1 MFFLMFFAAF
11 QLVLLYLYGR
21 SVIAVDMFLN
31 LVTTNPDE
39 VNELLGSMGI
49 IILVVCTMYLPPLV
63 TAIIGCFKHWT
74 LSNSSVLR
82 LRRIGLLL
90 TILGGIS
97 FILSFTGQR
106 PFNPFNDI
114 YPLNIADNIYRAV
127 TRSAR
132 TANYHKTSSDF
143 TFAAKSTRPADE
155 RELYVIVI
163 GETSR
168 APQWNLLGYKRNNNE
183 PLNGLSGLTAFRKV
197 ISESNTTH
205 KSVPMLLSDVDATT
219 FEDSI
224 YTHKSIITAFK
235 EAGFS
240 TAFFSN
246 QARNHSFIDFFGE
259 EADTCVFIGEVST
272 RPDNQHHYDEELL
285 SYLRNYL
292 DNSKAV
298 KQLIVLHTYGSHF
311 KYSDRYPHNDAHF
324 TPDSPLEVTAGTRSN
339 LINAYDNTI
348 AYTASVLRGVI
359 DIISEQN
366 SIGAM
371 LYTSDHGED
380 IFDDNRELF
389 LHASPKPSYYQIH
402 VPMLVWISDALQTYD
417 KSIGHALRQNSDR
430 FVSSSSALFHS
441 ALNIAGIVST
451 TYYDASRS
459 IASPQ
464 YKERPPIYLDD
475 HNEGIPLSESGLRKI
490 DFQKFDSL
498 GIRY

>member
-1 MFFLMFFAAF
+1 M
-11 QLVLLYLYGR
+11 
-21 SVIAVDMFLN
+21 
-31 LVTTNPDE
+31 
-39 VNELLGSMGI
+39 
-49 IILVVCTMYLPPLV
+49 
-63 TAIIGCFKHWT
+63 
-74 LSNSSVLR
+74 
-82 LRRIGLLL
+82 
-90 TILGGIS
+90 
-97 FILSFTGQR
+97 
-106 PFNPFNDI
+106 
-114 YPLNIADNIYRAV
+114 
-127 TRSAR
+127 
-132 TANYHKTSSDF
+132 
-143 TFAAKSTRPADE
+143 
-155 RELYVIVI
+155 
-163 GETSR
+163 
-168 APQWNLLGYKRNNNE
+168 
-183 PLNGLSGLTAFRKV
+183 
-197 ISESNTTH
+197 
-205 KSVPMLLSDVDATT
+205 
-219 FEDSI
+219 
-224 YTHKSIITAFK
+224 
-235 EAGFS
+235 
-240 TAFFSN
+240 
-246 QARNHSFIDFFGE
+246 
-259 EADTCVFIGEVST
+259 
-272 RPDNQHHYDEELL
+272 
-285 SYLRNYL
+285 
-292 DNSKAV
+292 
-298 KQLIVLHTYGSHF
+298 
-311 KYSDRYPHNDAHF
+311 
-324 TPDSPLEVTAGTRSN
+324 TAGTRSN